1 MKNGDLEKL
10 IKDID
15 AKIDKIIDD
24 MYCEEEKI
32 VETTPVLSGI
42 TNSTEESLMI
52 LDVNSYDEIC
62 KYLKTEDIPFMGI
75 T

>member
-32 VETTPVLSGI
+32 VETS
-42 TNSTEESLMI
+42 EESVMI
-52 LDVNSYDEIC
+52 LDVNSYDKIC
-62 KYLKTEDIPFMGI
+62 EYLKTDDIPFMGI

>member
-15 AKIDKIIDD
+15 SKIDKIIDD

-32 VETTPVLSGI
+32 VETS
-42 TNSTEESLMI
+42 EESVMI
-52 LDVNSYDEIC
+52 LDVNSYDKIC
-62 KYLKTEDIPFMGI
+62 DYLKTDDIPFMGI

>member
-32 VETTPVLSGI
+32 VETA
-42 TNSTEESLMI
+42 EESFMI
-52 LDVNSYDEIC
+52 LDVNSYDKIC
-62 KYLKTEDIPFMGI
+62 KYLKTDDIPFMGI

>member
-32 VETTPVLSGI
+32 VETS
-42 TNSTEESLMI
+42 EESVLI
-52 LDVNSYDEIC
+52 LDVNSYDKIC
-62 KYLKTEDIPFMGI
+62 EYLKTDDIQFMGI

>member
-1 MKNGDLEKL
+1 MKNGDLERL
-10 IKDID
+10 IKKLD

-32 VETTPVLSGI
+32 VETS
-42 TNSTEESLMI
+42 EESVMI
-52 LDVNSYDEIC
+52 LDVNSYDKIC
-62 KYLKTEDIPFMGI
+62 EYLKTDDIPFMGI

>member
-10 IKDID
+10 IKEID

-24 MYCEEEKI
+24 MYCEEA
-32 VETTPVLSGI
+32 VVATPVLSGI
-42 TNSTEESLMI
+42 TNSTEESI
-52 LDVNSYDEIC
+52 ISLDVNSYDKIC
-62 KYLKTEDIPFMGI
+62 EYLKTDDIPFMGI

>member
-32 VETTPVLSGI
+32 VETS
-42 TNSTEESLMI
+42 EESVMI
-52 LDVNSYDEIC
+52 LDVNSYDIIC
-62 KYLKTEDIPFMGI
+62 EYLKTDDIPFMGI